1 MERKERITLASA
13 KIITLTNVR
22 NTILMVPQKRGVK
35 KAKNAVTGMLPI
47 YAYSLL
53 IPTCAPELIVSSNTI
68 RAVQLLKT
76 MIIF

>member
-1 MERKERITLASA
+1 MELKERITLASV
-13 KIITLTNVR
+13 INITLTNVR
-22 NTILMVPQKRGVK
+22 TTIKMELRKRGVK
-35 KAKNAVTGMLPI
+35 TARNAVTGMLPI

-68 RAVQLLKT
+68 RAVQQLET

>member
-1 MERKERITLASA
+1 MEL
-13 KIITLTNVR
+13 
-22 NTILMVPQKRGVK
+22 QKRGVK

-68 RAVQLLKT
+68 RAVQQLKT
-76 MIIF
+76 DNFLENNPPESIWNVKSPLCTKFGDYK